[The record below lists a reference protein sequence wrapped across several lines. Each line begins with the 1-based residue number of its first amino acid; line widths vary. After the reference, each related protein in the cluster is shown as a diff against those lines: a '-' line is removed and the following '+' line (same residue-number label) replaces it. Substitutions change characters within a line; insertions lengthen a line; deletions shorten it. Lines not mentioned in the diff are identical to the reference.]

1 MQAVGRSVLTRG
13 GRVVVATAGLM
24 VLLALQPESVRLVEP
39 ASAGL
44 SPSATAVRTL
54 IISEQARRYL
64 ALQYRSFPT
73 EFMGCMIGEV
83 HGATVIVQRVAPADV
98 DPPQSTAT
106 HVVPKQT
113 CEQAGW
119 KGTVGMIHSHPSGER
134 CWYFFPGTQVTS
146 SDGQS
151 FLRQPYPVDAIMCG
165 DEVVWIARN
174 MVQKQV
180 PLTDQSK
187 RANVAREQQ
196 RGNRVHS
203 GSASRTGV
211 DE

>member
-1 MQAVGRSVLTRG
+1 MQAVGVWVLTRG
-13 GRVVVATAGLM
+13 GRVVAMTAGLM
-24 VLLALQPESVRLVEP
+24 VLLALQPEP
-39 ASAGL
+39 ARPVQTAAAGVA
-44 SPSATAVRTL
+44 PNAKAARTL

-64 ALQYRSFPT
+64 VLQYRSFPT

-83 HGATVIVQRVAPADV
+83 RGRTVFVRRIAPADV

>member
-24 VLLALQPESVRLVEP
+24 VLLALQPESVRQEAP
-39 ASAGL
+39 AAAGL
-44 SPSATAVRTL
+44 APGATAGRTL
-54 IISEQARRYL
+54 TRPDQPRR
-64 ALQYRSFPT
+64 
-73 EFMGCMIGEV
+73 
-83 HGATVIVQRVAPADV
+83 
-98 DPPQSTAT
+98 
-106 HVVPKQT
+106 
-113 CEQAGW
+113 
-119 KGTVGMIHSHPSGER
+119 
-134 CWYFFPGTQVTS
+134 
-146 SDGQS
+146 
-151 FLRQPYPVDAIMCG
+151 VDAMMCG